1 MYLYCG
7 WCPVLGTASTAPHR
21 SYSVKRDTN
30 VLDAAHL
37 VCVCVWLVRGGA
49 ACVGVSWYYLVQSLS
64 WVIQWIVLW
73 LPLLVWV

>member
-7 WCPVLGTASTAPHR
+7 WCLVLGAASTASHR

-37 VCVCVWLVRGGA
+37 VCAWLLSGGGG
-49 ACVGVSWYYLVQSLS
+49 VGVGVAWYYLVQSLS

-73 LPLLVWV
+73 FPLLVWV